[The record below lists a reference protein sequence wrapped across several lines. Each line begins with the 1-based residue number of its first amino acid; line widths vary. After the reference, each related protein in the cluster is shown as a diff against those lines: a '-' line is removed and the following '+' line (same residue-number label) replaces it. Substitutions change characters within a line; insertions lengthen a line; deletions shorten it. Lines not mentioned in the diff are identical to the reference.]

1 MAVKAIAVDDE
12 NTQHLIIG
20 LNRKNVE
27 SILRGE
33 VLTLPRGIVPELSE
47 ASDVVVLFAETDNE
61 LGRRFPPAL
70 RPV

>member
-20 LNRKNVE
+20 LNRENVQ
-27 SILRGE
+27 SILQGD
-33 VLTLPRGIVPELSE
+33 VLTLPRGIVPELTDT
-47 ASDVVVLFAETDNE
+47 SDIVVLFAETDAA
-61 LGRRFPPAL
+61 LAGRFPPAL